1 MIDVIS
7 AVLLLAGGL
16 IGLAGAIGL
25 VRFPDVM
32 SRVQAATKPQT
43 LGLLLILVAAAL
55 RLDPKAA
62 AGLGLVALFQ
72 VITAPV
78 LAQLIGRTAYRTGQ
92 VTGLS
97 RDDLGQASG
106 GWHGVGGR
114 GTGAD
119 DTDARGTDEPDA

>member
-1 MIDVIS
+1 MIDVVS
-7 AVLLLAGGL
+7 AVLLVAGGL

-55 RLDPKAA
+55 RLDPKTA
-62 AGLGLVALFQ
+62 AGLALVALFQ

-78 LAQLIGRTAYRTGQ
+78 LAQLIGRTAYRTGH
-92 VTGLS
+92 VVGLS
-97 RDDLGQASG
+97 RDDLA
-106 GWHGVGGR
+106 R
-114 GTGAD
+114 DNAD
-119 DTDARGTDEPDA
+119 RDEARDERDHDQPEA